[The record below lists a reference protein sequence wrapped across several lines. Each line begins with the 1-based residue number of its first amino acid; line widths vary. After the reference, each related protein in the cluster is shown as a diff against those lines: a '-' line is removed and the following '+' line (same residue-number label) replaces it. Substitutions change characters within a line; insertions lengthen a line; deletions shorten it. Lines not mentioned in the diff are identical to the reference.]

1 MYIQRAARAT
11 LVRFLRGYP
20 VVGVT
25 GPRQSGKT
33 TLVRAAF
40 PDKPYVSLEDLD
52 TRDLANE
59 DPRRFLRRYPD
70 GAILDEVQRV
80 PSLFSYLQTHVDDDG
95 RAGLFVLTGSNQ

>member
-1 MYIQRAARAT
+1 
-11 LVRFLRGYP
+11 
-20 VVGVT
+20 
-25 GPRQSGKT
+25 
-33 TLVRAAF
+33 
-40 PDKPYVSLEDLD
+40 VSLEDLD